1 MEQRFDVSQLRV
13 AKPCSALWSEMSGD
27 DQRRFCA
34 SCKKNVY
41 NVAGMTE
48 REVRDLI
55 AQSEVMP
62 CLRLARRTDG
72 TVITR
77 DCPVGVRGMVRRIGL
92 TVAGCLAFGFTFA
105 SAAIAREK
113 REWPEQSLADKLRDK
128 PIVGPI
134 VDKLYP
140 SPTYIVGEIAPT
152 LTPTPGP

>member
-1 MEQRFDVSQLRV
+1 MDQRFDLSQLRV
-13 AKPCSALWSEMSGD
+13 AKPCSALWSEMKGD

-48 REVRDLI
+48 REVKDLI
-55 AQSEVMP
+55 ANSEVLP
-62 CLRLARRTDG
+62 CLRLARRADG

-77 DCPVGVRGMVRRIGL
+77 DCPVGVRGMVRRIAL
-92 TVAGCLAFGFTFA
+92 AVAGCLAFGFTFA
-105 SAAIAREK
+105 TATIAREK
-113 REWPEQSLADKLRDK
+113 RESPEDNLANKLRDK
-128 PIVGPI
+128 PVIGPI

-152 LTPTPGP
+152 LTPTTGP